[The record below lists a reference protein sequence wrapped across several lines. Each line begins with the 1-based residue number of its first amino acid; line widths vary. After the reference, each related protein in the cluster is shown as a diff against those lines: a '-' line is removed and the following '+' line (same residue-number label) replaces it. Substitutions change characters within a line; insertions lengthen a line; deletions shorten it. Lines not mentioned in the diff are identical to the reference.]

1 MKLSKNKLTEY
12 INLYLNDVHDYGDD
26 GEHEDVESVLR
37 PIISTLEEGEHDLH
51 NMLKET
57 ANNSP
62 QHKQTV
68 LEFIDYINE
77 IQ

>member
-12 INLYLNDVHDYGDD
+12 INLYLNDIHDYGDD
-26 GEHEDVESVLR
+26 GEHEVIESILR
-37 PIISTLEEGEHDLH
+37 PIVSTLEEGEHDMH

-57 ANNSP
+57 AKSSP

>member
-1 MKLSKNKLTEY
+1 MKISKDKLTEY
-12 INLYLNDVHDYGDD
+12 INLYLNDVHDYGED
-26 GEHEDVESVLR
+26 GEYELIESILK
-37 PIISTLEEGEHDLH
+37 PIISTLEEGEHDMH

-57 ANNSP
+57 AGNSP
-62 QHKQTV
+62 QHKQTI